1 MTLRR
6 TASPYFQEKDQS
18 ILDSPIESLNYSDI
32 SNILV
37 GPQSDDTVPL
47 LKDVIDLLNKYP
59 GQKFLVELKSYQDAP
74 ENRIDS
80 MVRGLEKTFVS
91 MSEAHQHAV
100 TFISFEQEIL
110 KKILKSGILSDREC
124 FWVLEEEQIAP
135 KSQKE
140 LAEVVATAKMLG
152 FNGLDLEMGEYLR
165 KSLLVKLAKEEQLTI
180 ISWPNFGKRTD
191 GPRFEALAHS
201 VGIDIFTS
209 DLPVDTVI
217 SARFDQR
224 VRETA
229 VAYGEYVSDHIRL
242 NNISWEPGEAHFV
255 VGSNV
260 KVNVYAPNQSD
271 FTRGANVAVD
281 QPPSSTDLK
290 NGIKIDLE
298 RLSNGA
304 DIIVIN
310 MVDAGELTDEIRN
323 LIIDFVEDYKL
334 VLMDPMLPITNL
346 NTIDRIRKHLQLPLK
361 NDLFRFVE
369 L

>member
-1 MTLRR
+1 MFQGDQVIEIFGHRGDFKFYAENTLRAFEYAFAKARDNDLIKGVELDVQVTKDDQVVVLHDITLRR

-18 ILDSPIESLNYSDI
+18 ILDCPIESLNYSDI

-37 GPQSDDTVPL
+37 GPQSDDTLPL
-47 LKDVIDLLNKYP
+47 LKDAIDLLNKYP
-59 GQKFLVELKSYQDAP
+59 GQKFLVELKSYQNAP
-74 ENRIDS
+74 ENHIDS
-80 MVRGLEKTFVS
+80 MVKGLEKTFVS

-100 TFISFEQEIL
+100 TFISFEPEIL

-124 FWVLEEEQIAP
+124 FWILEEEQIAP
-135 KSQKE
+135 KSKKE
-140 LAEVVATAKMLG
+140 LTEVVATAKMLG

-165 KSLLVKLAKEEQLTI
+165 KSLLVKIAKEEQLTI

-191 GPRFEALAHS
+191 GPRFEALAYS

-271 FTRGANVAVD
+271 FAR
-281 QPPSSTDLK
+281 
-290 NGIKIDLE
+290 
-298 RLSNGA
+298 
-304 DIIVIN
+304 
-310 MVDAGELTDEIRN
+310 
-323 LIIDFVEDYKL
+323 
-334 VLMDPMLPITNL
+334 
-346 NTIDRIRKHLQLPLK
+346 
-361 NDLFRFVE
+361 
-369 L
+369 